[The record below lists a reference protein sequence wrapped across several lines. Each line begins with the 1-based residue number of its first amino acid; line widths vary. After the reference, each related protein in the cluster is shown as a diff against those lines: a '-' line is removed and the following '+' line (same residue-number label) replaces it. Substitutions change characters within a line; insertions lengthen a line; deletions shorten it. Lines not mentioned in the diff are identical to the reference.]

1 MSFILDSFLDDIIS
15 DVAEKYPDKPALIY
29 GDASLTYRE
38 FIKRVEA
45 LTTALL
51 LQGVVPGDFV
61 ATLLHP
67 GLDIT
72 PALLAIHRVGAIYT
86 PLDPDHPPDQ
96 LQTRLQDVD
105 AKLILVDSQ
114 SWEKAS
120 ALNTPGL
127 EVTSLLHQGF
137 VNRTAIA
144 MPERSLE
151 NPACIFFTSGTTG
164 KPKGVV
170 GSFRAMRDS
179 ILEPTVD
186 LGFEPQDRINSMARY
201 AWSISMLELLSPL
214 VVGGTSVILDRSISL
229 NFDELK
235 NKLMDCTAFHAPPAL
250 LKSFSLYLLNNPDDI
265 DAVSHIRFVWYGG
278 DKLSID
284 SIRCVQAAFPNAVV
298 CTAYGATEIFGLSHC
313 YFYSRDPAPER
324 VLVGKP
330 VGKMKQ
336 IIMADG
342 VDISGETSV
351 RGEILLG
358 GDRVAL
364 EYWGQ
369 PDLTESC
376 FQVIEGKRFYAT
388 GDYGRL
394 DDAGNLEFVERED
407 AQIKV
412 RGIRIELGEV
422 EFLITNSPRV
432 SEAVVL
438 ANQIDEETKELC
450 AFVIFNEAN
459 RGKCSELRQELKA
472 ELPEYLVPARLVEVD
487 KFPMT
492 ENFKVDR
499 KALLR
504 RIHLHSDSTSS
515 APGLT
520 EPLALSIAEIWKKAA
535 GINPQNLSDNF
546 FELGGNSLT
555 AAVVAASLGRHF
567 GMNIPVA
574 DIYRAPSL
582 AAQLEKIRLGNTS
595 AAKSETAFPGKVY
608 AAEGQKGL
616 VFRELFEK
624 RDSSITCTRYIGC
637 SDSFN
642 ESLVRQSLIALIERF
657 PTLKT
662 NLKYDTGEILLIEQE
677 DVAPEAISITRATG
691 FWSLAS
697 VPETGARPLI
707 KHQHNFNIRKDI
719 LIAATINE
727 IKDGGEVLQLTAHH
741 VAADDNSMGRIGR
754 DFVEI
759 YESLRTESLP
769 RLEQVESSYRSF
781 ALSQSLDFSNGV
793 FQQSA
798 TIVAEHLLSHYDHYG
813 NQPLVC
819 FETNRGRS
827 IRATNYEMPR
837 DIVEGGFVDYVAA
850 LSWAFFQVFGR
861 NEFVFC
867 AHVALERDSDAEPK
881 VGMFV
886 NLVPIFIQI
895 GSEDSPE
902 AHIGHVKGS
911 FEEAMTRSNVPYE
924 FILTRNEKLRR
935 LRGFPFDAFVNELDF
950 IETYP
955 YGYQHIVVSRTLS
968 TDSREIS
975 MSVMY
980 LENQKVLKFEYPE
993 FPSHEDVISQISSE
1007 VVNFLNQQSP
1017 DYSEAQIQRLSTSS
1031 TSKAEADQ

>member
-1 MSFILDSFLDDIIS
+1 MSFILDSFLDDIIF

-45 LTTALL
+45 LTKALL
-51 LQGVVPGDFV
+51 LQDVVPGDFV

-96 LQTRLQDVD
+96 LQTRLQDVS

-120 ALNTPGL
+120 ALNAPGL
-127 EVTSLLHQGF
+127 EVASLLHQGF

-144 MPERSLE
+144 MPERTLE

-278 DKLSID
+278 DKLSVD
-284 SIRCVQAAFPNAVV
+284 SIRCVQTAFPNAVV

-336 IIMADG
+336 IIMSDG
-342 VDISGETSV
+342 VDISGETGI

-369 PDLTESC
+369 PDLTESY

-438 ANQIDEETKELC
+438 ADQIDEETKELC

-459 RGKCSELRQELKA
+459 RGKCSEFKQELKA
-472 ELPEYLVPARLVEVD
+472 ELPEYLVPARLIEVD

-499 KALLR
+499 KALLQLQAR
-504 RIHLHSDSTSS
+504 QDTGEIN
-515 APGLT
+515 LT
-520 EPLALSIAEIWKKAA
+520 DPLARKIAKVWQKAA
-535 GINPQNLSDNF
+535 GISPQNLTDSF
-546 FELGGNSLT
+546 FEIGGNSLT
-555 AAVVAASLGRHF
+555 AAVLAASLGKEL
-567 GMNIPVA
+567 GVSVAVA
-574 DIYRAPSL
+574 DIYRAPTL
-582 AAQLEKIRLGNTS
+582 VAQLEKFNQRSVEDKKPDISTID
-595 AAKSETAFPGKVY
+595 KVY
-608 AAEGQKGL
+608 ASEGQKGL

-637 SDSFN
+637 SNNFD
-642 ESLVRQSLIALIERF
+642 EDLIRQSLVQLIERF

-662 NLKYDTGEILLIEQE
+662 NLKYDTGEILLVEKR
-677 DVAPEAISITRATG
+677 DISPSSLSIKRAAG
-691 FWSLAS
+691 SWSL
-697 VPETGARPLI
+697 EEGADAPILV
-707 KHQHNFNIRKDI
+707 KHPHNFNIRQDI
-719 LIAATINE
+719 LIAAVISKIEN
-727 IKDGGEVLQLTAHH
+727 GGEVLQLTAHH
-741 VAADDNSMGRIGR
+741 IAADDNSMGRIGSDFVQIYDALINGTSPKLQPVDSNYTDFAISQYR
-754 DFVEI
+754 DF
-759 YESLRTESLP
+759 
-769 RLEQVESSYRSF
+769 
-781 ALSQSLDFSNGV
+781 
-793 FQQSA
+793 
-798 TIVAEHLLSHYDHYG
+798 AEHSFDANAAAIAMQLLTHYKQHG
-813 NQPLVC
+813 GQPLVHFKPVEQKTAVTST
-819 FETNRGRS
+819 FEIPNQIGERPF
-827 IRATNYEMPR
+827 IE
-837 DIVEGGFVDYVAA
+837 YVAA
-850 LSWAFFQVFGR
+850 FSWMLFQTFNK

-867 AHVALERDSDAEPK
+867 AHVALERDSMIEPK
-881 VGMFV
+881 VGMYV
-886 NLVPIFIQI
+886 NLLPVFIQI
-895 GSEDSPE
+895 DPEDSLGS
-902 AHIGHVKGS
+902 HITNVQTS
-911 FEEAMTRSNVPYE
+911 FAEAMGRSNVPYE
-924 FILTRNEKLRR
+924 FILTRNEELRR

-950 IETYP
+950 EETYP
-955 YGYQHIVVSRTLS
+955 AGYQSIPVSRTLS

-975 MSVMY
+975 MSVVHIEDRK
-980 LENQKVLKFEYPE
+980 LLLFEYPE
-993 FPSHEDVISQISSE
+993 FDSHQTLIAKVATGVIDCLHLT
-1007 VVNFLNQQSP
+1007 NP
-1017 DYSEAQIQRLSTSS
+1017 DHTKTSTFNDIPD
-1031 TSKAEADQ
+1031 AGQ